1 MIIVYPVM
9 ARILTVIEN
18 TATCD
23 FILFCATLSY
33 PILSFVLFYCI
44 LCTLELSILY

>member
-33 PILSFVLFYCI
+33 YPVVCPVLLYFMY
-44 LCTLELSILY
+44 TLFITT